1 MKQIW
6 SKWFIQTER
15 QISRHNLFIHL
26 LFCMLQSY
34 PRTNVLFKD
43 SIMIVQIC
51 SKIIHQRQSFRN
63 KKSYQFYLVFSVQ
76 KHLNVS
82 RNAKTKNSKK
92 IETKCICV
100 RSKPFKSEIISAL
113 TRTLPWVIPGMIC
126 VLFAIHYFIYVFV
139 KRDKGTGDQPPRSRR
154 NTFSNVA

>member
-1 MKQIW
+1 
-6 SKWFIQTER
+6 
-15 QISRHNLFIHL
+15 
-26 LFCMLQSY
+26 MLQSY

-63 KKSYQFYLVFSVQ
+63 KNPYQFYLVFSVQ
-76 KHLNVS
+76 KHFNVS

-113 TRTLPWVIPGMIC
+113 TRTLPWIIPSIIC
-126 VLFAIHYFIYVFV
+126 FLFAIHYFIFVFV
-139 KRDKGTGDQPPRSRR
+139 KRDKGTGVQPPRSRILFPMSLHR
-154 NTFSNVA
+154 NINKITVKLRNNMRNHALILK